1 MAKRLVLSV
10 TGWAVLFAAAA
21 CVVPGCT
28 TTRTV
33 NVPVPVLP
41 AVPESLL
48 QDYPGERPRSAPDG
62 VMCFGVDDTRRLQE
76 FINWYVT
83 RHRALSSLWLSP
95 GSVAE

>member
-1 MAKRLVLSV
+1 MVARLVLILVMASV
-10 TGWAVLFAAAA
+10 A
-21 CVVPGCT
+21 GCT

-41 AVPESLL
+41 AVPETLL
-48 QDYPGERPRSAPDG
+48 QEYPGDIPVAATDG
-62 VMCFGVDDTRRLQE
+62 VMCFGADDTKRLQE

-83 RHRALSSLWLSP
+83 RHRALSSLWNNP